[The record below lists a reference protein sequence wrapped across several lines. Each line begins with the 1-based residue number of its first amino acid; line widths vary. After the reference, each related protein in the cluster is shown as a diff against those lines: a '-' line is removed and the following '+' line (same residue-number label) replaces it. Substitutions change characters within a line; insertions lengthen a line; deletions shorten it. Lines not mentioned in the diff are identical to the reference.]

1 MVTISRLIMR
11 QKRRVPN
18 RGGMVVVVVVG
29 ALVSPRARTTKH
41 LIGVAVRAVAR

>member
-18 RGGMVVVVVVG
+18 RGGMVVVVVG